1 MVGVP
6 YNPDNCTF
14 VASQAL
20 NANQFNGV
28 VPDAVNTSNHLLLWD
43 FIDEKLY
50 WVNSLT
56 NIIEHEL
63 PDGSGGNNEEYIK
76 NSVNVDENYS
86 LSSNPTTFGAN
97 YIVLPAGTYMFDFEC
112 DYYMNNIQGSNYGI
126 SNFEIR
132 TNTDPLITGS
142 DISDIVIKLRQTKA
156 GAGFV
161 VGKPAVINQ
170 TVKTEAVTFA
180 SSFVVKSS
188 AYLIAFPE
196 VTGSQFINNLTLR
209 AFKIK

>member
-1 MVGVP
+1 MIGVP

-20 NANQFNGV
+20 NANQFNGA

-63 PDGSGGNNEEYIK
+63 PDASGGQNEAYII
-76 NSVNVDENYS
+76 ENTGTYN
-86 LSSNPTTFGAN
+86 LTPTPTVYGNN
-97 YIVLPAGTYMFDFEC
+97 YIVLPAGTYMFDLEY
-112 DYYMNNIQGSNYGI
+112 DYNMNNTSGATFGVSL
-126 SNFEIR
+126 FEIR
-132 TNTDPLITGS
+132 TNTNTALVGVDAS
-142 DISDIVIKLRQTKA
+142 DVIVKQRETKA
-156 GAGFV
+156 ASGSTPAGDN
-161 VGKPAVINQ
+161 INQ
-170 TVKTEAVTFA
+170 TIKTEAVTIN
-180 SSFVVKSS
+180 SSFIVKSS
-188 AYLIAFPE
+188 ASIP
-196 VTGSQFINNLTLR
+196 TGSQVVGNFSLR

>member
-1 MVGVP
+1 MIGVP

-63 PDGSGGNNEEYIK
+63 PDASGGQNEAYII
-76 NSVNVDENYS
+76 ENTGTYN
-86 LSSNPTTFGAN
+86 LTPTPTVYGNN
-97 YIVLPAGTYMFDFEC
+97 YIVLPAGTYMFDLEY
-112 DYYMNNIQGSNYGI
+112 DYNMNNTSGATFGVSL
-126 SNFEIR
+126 FEIR
-132 TNTDPLITGS
+132 TNTNTALVGVDAS
-142 DISDIVIKLRQTKA
+142 DIIVKQRQTKGASTFTPA
-156 GAGFV
+156 GDN
-161 VGKPAVINQ
+161 INQ
-170 TVKTEAVTFA
+170 TIKTEAVTIN
-180 SSFVVKSS
+180 SSFIVKSS
-188 AYLIAFPE
+188 ASIP
-196 VTGSQFINNLTLR
+196 TGSQVVGNFSLR

>member
-14 VASQAL
+14 VANQAL

-28 VPDAVNTSNHLLLWD
+28 VPNAVNTSNHLLLWD

-63 PDGSGGNNEEYIK
+63 PDGSGGQNESYIVE
-76 NSVNVDENYS
+76 SGI
-86 LSSNPTTFGAN
+86 PTGSYNLTPTPTVYGNN
-97 YIVLPAGTYMFDFEC
+97 YIVLPSGTYMFDLEY
-112 DYYMNNIQGSNYGI
+112 DYIMNGTAGTGYGV
-126 SNFEIR
+126 SLFEIR
-132 TNTDPLITGS
+132 TNTNVSLTSVDAS
-142 DISDIVIKLRQTKA
+142 DVIVKQRQTKG
-156 GAGFV
+156 GAQIIETNPG
-161 VGKPAVINQ
+161 VINQ
-170 TVKTEAVTFA
+170 TIKTEAVTIN
-180 SSFVVKSS
+180 SSFIVKSS
-188 AYLIAFPE
+188 ASIP
-196 VTGSQFINNLTLR
+196 TGIQKVNNFSLR

>member
-63 PDGSGGNNEEYIK
+63 PDASGGQNEAYII
-76 NSVNVDENYS
+76 ENTGTYN
-86 LSSNPTTFGAN
+86 LTPTPTVYGNN
-97 YIVLPAGTYMFDFEC
+97 YIVLPAGTYMFDLEY
-112 DYYMNNIQGSNYGI
+112 DYNMNNTSGATFGVSL
-126 SNFEIR
+126 FEIR
-132 TNTDPLITGS
+132 TNTNTALVGVDAS
-142 DISDIVIKLRQTKA
+142 DIIVKQRQTK
-156 GAGFV
+156 GASTF
-161 VGKPAVINQ
+161 PASNINQ
-170 TVKTEAVTFA
+170 TIKTEAVTIN
-180 SSFVVKSS
+180 SSFIVKSS
-188 AYLIAFPE
+188 ASIP
-196 VTGSQFINNLTLR
+196 TGSQVVGNFSLR

>member
-28 VPDAVNTSNHLLLWD
+28 VPNAVNTSNHLLLWD

-56 NIIEHEL
+56 NIIEYEL
-63 PDGSGGNNEEYIK
+63 PDASGGQNEAYIIENNGTY
-76 NSVNVDENYS
+76 N
-86 LSSNPTTFGAN
+86 LTPTPTVYGNN
-97 YIVLPAGTYMFDFEC
+97 YIVLPAGTYMFDLEY
-112 DYYMNNIQGSNYGI
+112 DYIMNNTSGATFGVSL
-126 SNFEIR
+126 FEIR
-132 TNTDPLITGS
+132 TNTNTALVGVDAS
-142 DISDIVIKLRQTKA
+142 DVIVKQRQTKGGSAFIPA
-156 GAGFV
+156 GDN
-161 VGKPAVINQ
+161 INQ
-170 TVKTEAVTFA
+170 TIKTEAVTIN
-180 SSFVVKSS
+180 SSFIVKSS
-188 AYLIAFPE
+188 ASIP
-196 VTGSQFINNLTLR
+196 TGSQVVSNFSLR

>member
-20 NANQFNGV
+20 NANQFNGA

-63 PDGSGGNNEEYIK
+63 PDASNGQNEAYIIENTGTYNLTPTPTVYGN
-76 NSVNVDENYS
+76 
-86 LSSNPTTFGAN
+86 N
-97 YIVLPAGTYMFDFEC
+97 YIVLPAGTYMFDLEY
-112 DYYMNNIQGSNYGI
+112 DYNMNNTAGATFGVSL
-126 SNFEIR
+126 FEIR
-132 TNTDPLITGS
+132 TNTNTALVGVDAS
-142 DISDIVIKLRQTKA
+142 DIIVKQRQTK
-156 GAGFV
+156 GASTF
-161 VGKPAVINQ
+161 AASNINQ
-170 TVKTEAVTFA
+170 TIKTEAVTIN
-180 SSFVVKSS
+180 SSFIVKSS
-188 AYLIAFPE
+188 ASIP
-196 VTGSQFINNLTLR
+196 TGSQVVGNFSLR